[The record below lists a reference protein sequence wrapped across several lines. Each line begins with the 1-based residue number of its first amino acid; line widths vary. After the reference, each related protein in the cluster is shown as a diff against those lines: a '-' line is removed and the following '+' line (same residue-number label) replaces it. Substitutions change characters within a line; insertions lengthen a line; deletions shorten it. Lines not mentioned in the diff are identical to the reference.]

1 MLACALSP
9 ASFASEPQKL
19 LFKSKLFKKIN
30 LTCYPANEFRKFEDK
45 VVFTLV
51 LLCSL
56 CCFLIHYWVGIIVR
70 KTWHQYLFTKPTI
83 QIFMESFRL
92 VPNGNGLT

>member
-30 LTCYPANEFRKFEDK
+30 LPCYPANEFRKFEDK

-51 LLCSL
+51 PSMCSL
-56 CCFLIHYWVGIIVR
+56 CCFHPLLGRDHCKKNLAPVFIY
-70 KTWHQYLFTKPTI
+70 
-83 QIFMESFRL
+83 
-92 VPNGNGLT
+92 